1 MNTAFI
7 PVRGGSKSIPLKNI
21 KLLNGKPL
29 VWWTAK
35 AANDAECI
43 DRVVIATDSN
53 EIKEVV
59 LSFNLPKV
67 EVYDRDPKNASDTA
81 STESVMLEYLEKS
94 DLKEEDLFF
103 LIQATS
109 PMLKTEHIEGMYEAF
124 LKSGAESMFTGVR
137 EKQFHWCATHV
148 DMNICPPC
156 GGSGTECHRGVSFA
170 LFSPHGGMHEGKPE
184 LRSVN
189 NSESANLPSLR
200 GKCPQDKGGYKI
212 NHRYYAP
219 YIKEFARNMRKEM
232 TSQEVKLWQNIRK
245 EKLGVKFRRQV
256 SINSKYI
263 ADFACLEKKIIIEID
278 GGQHCNSF
286 EDVQRTFYLEK
297 EGFRVVRFWNNDID
311 DNLKGC
317 IQFLKKEIDTPL
329 CRFAALP
336 PQGGQMFV
344 APVNYDFRNRPRRQE
359 FEGLI
364 AENGA
369 CYINSVGNIKRDKCR
384 LTEKIAAYELP
395 SYTAYEI
402 DEEVDWIIVETLME
416 KLSYSKRSSCV

>member
-124 LKSGAESMFTGVR
+124 LKNGAESMFTGVR
-137 EKQFHWCATHV
+137 EKQFHWQAAT
-148 DMNICPPC
+148 
-156 GGSGTECHRGVSFA
+156 
-170 LFSPHGGMHEGKPE
+170 
-184 LRSVN
+184 
-189 NSESANLPSLR
+189 
-200 GKCPQDKGGYKI
+200 
-212 NHRYYAP
+212 
-219 YIKEFARNMRKEM
+219 
-232 TSQEVKLWQNIRK
+232 
-245 EKLGVKFRRQV
+245 
-256 SINSKYI
+256 
-263 ADFACLEKKIIIEID
+263 II
-278 GGQHCNSF
+278 
-286 EDVQRTFYLEK
+286 
-297 EGFRVVRFWNNDID
+297 
-311 DNLKGC
+311 
-317 IQFLKKEIDTPL
+317 PL
-329 CRFAALP
+329 
-336 PQGGQMFV
+336 
-344 APVNYDFRNRPRRQE
+344 YDFRNRPRRQD

-402 DEEVDWIIVETLME
+402 DEEADWIIVETLME
-416 KLSYSKRSSCV
+416 KGKFS